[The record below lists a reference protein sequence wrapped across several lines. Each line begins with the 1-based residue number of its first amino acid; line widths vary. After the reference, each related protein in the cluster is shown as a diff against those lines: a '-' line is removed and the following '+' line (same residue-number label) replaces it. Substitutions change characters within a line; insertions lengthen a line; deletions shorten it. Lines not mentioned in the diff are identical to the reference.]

1 MDLRFG
7 KPDEQVTSIE
17 NGGLFSKEMCQRIA
31 RYHNHSFRKVME
43 MYDENKDGVIET
55 ITAGKMLMDLYRA
68 MNKDFHP
75 TATDIAS
82 YARIFDRTR
91 KGKITYDD
99 LEALS
104 LKYFWN
110 ERGHP

>member
-1 MDLRFG
+1 
-7 KPDEQVTSIE
+7 
-17 NGGLFSKEMCQRIA
+17 
-31 RYHNHSFRKVME
+31 ME
-43 MYDENKDGVIET
+43 TYDENKDGVIET

-82 YARIFDRTR
+82 YARIFDRSK
-91 KGKITYDD
+91 KGKITYED
-99 LEALS
+99 LENLS

-110 ERGHP
+110 ENVPHPSNSELMAHLHISFSIVIQIMLVVEAGSAVR